1 MIDFELRV
9 PCYHGEA
16 EDIDMAA
23 KVDRATEARGSA
35 RVASERRPATHSDAA
50 LGEAVHTL
58 FGLAFAVHADVTVAA
73 AVHAGIAVAIAVHTD
88 AGPALAEDTYAGAC
102 PERVEADISRWHIQV
117 HEVVGVDDA
126 CSDDT
131 DGLPK
136 RRSQHT
142 ELGKAAMT
150 VHACNSA
157 AASLSHHSTTHCP

>member
-35 RVASERRPATHSDAA
+35 RVASERRPATHS
-50 LGEAVHTL
+50 
-58 FGLAFAVHADVTVAA
+58 
-73 AVHAGIAVAIAVHTD
+73 D